1 MPRNSLESYPS
12 DQTSPWISTDRN
24 TTTSGRSHPCQ
35 GHRGWIRDI
44 RRIRCALPFASYQTH
59 SLNHPT
65 GIAIIPPGGGSGNIY
80 TGLYIV
86 DSANNVIKLLQDWSH
101 TLVTVAGNA
110 TGYEKSLR
118 ILVRYPEP
126 ERYQPF

>member
-1 MPRNSLESYPS
+1 VAE
-12 DQTSPWISTDRN
+12 
-24 TTTSGRSHPCQ
+24 SHPCQ
-35 GHRGWIRDI
+35 GHRGWITDI
-44 RRIRCALPFASYQTH
+44 RRIRCVLPFASYQTH

-80 TGLYIV
+80 TGIYIV